1 MSNRSRLLLA
11 VPVALALACGGNPR
25 PAPSPVAAGNPVTPA
40 DTHAPSVASEPLSD
54 ARVMELGRSYT
65 DLLHARDSERL
76 WPRLTQG
83 AQARLGSAAEF
94 ERWLDESLEGLGNEV
109 AVIREAV
116 EMPREGMRADRLYV
130 RVSRYALLGERPA
143 RILIGLK
150 HDGSI
155 VGMQIRRAD

>member
-25 PAPSPVAAGNPVTPA
+25 AAPSPVAAGNPVTPA
-40 DTHAPSVASEPLSD
+40 DTQAPSVASEPLSD

-76 WPRLTQG
+76 
-83 AQARLGSAAEF
+83 
-94 ERWLDESLEGLGNEV
+94 WLDESLEGLGNEV